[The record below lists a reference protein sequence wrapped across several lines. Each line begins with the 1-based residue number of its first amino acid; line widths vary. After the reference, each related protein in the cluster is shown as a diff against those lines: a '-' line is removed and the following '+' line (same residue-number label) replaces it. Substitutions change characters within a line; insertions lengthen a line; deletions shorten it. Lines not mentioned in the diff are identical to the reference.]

1 MDTPSNNTVYAAHP
15 VTVHFSD
22 REQSILERL
31 AAERHLTVE
40 QVLRVA
46 LATYQEVETY
56 RKEGGRF
63 PVSRRGEPR
72 GAGLAE

>member
-1 MDTPSNNTVYAAHP
+1 MPTDNLSEENAITVRL
-15 VTVHFSD
+15 SD
-22 REQSILERL
+22 REQAIIERL
-31 AAERHLTVE
+31 ARERHLSVE
-40 QVLRVA
+40 QLMRLAV
-46 LATYQEVETY
+46 ATYQEVETY